1 MPKKFSF
8 SLENILRYRKNLQDD
23 KTLKLHN
30 KKIELDNE
38 ESKLQ
43 NIRTLKEKTLSEAI
57 TGNQNEQFSLLH
69 RKIYDGY
76 VDQINESI
84 TKQHQRVD
92 HSRTKVMQATD
103 DLNEETKKKKILEK
117 LKERQMELFKKDLRR
132 KEEKDNSEIAL
143 RKTIKSTL

>member
-1 MPKKFSF
+1 MPNKFSF
-8 SLENILRYRKNLQDD
+8 SLENILHYRKNLKDD

-43 NIRTLKEKTLSEAI
+43 NIKTLKEKTLSEAK

-84 TKQHQRVD
+84 KKQHQRVD
-92 HSRTKVMQATD
+92 HSRTRVMQAKD
-103 DLNEETKKKKILEK
+103 DLNEETKKKKMLEK
-117 LKERQMELFKKDLRR
+117 LKERQLETFKKELRR